1 MSCGLENRKQV
12 FFDES
17 HWVPDLARTL
27 PAEVRQ
33 MRNNLRVN
41 VCASG
46 HAFLAVRWRRRSG
59 KFVELVEVGFGLHF
73 APNTVARSTIVLNWE
88 TACAVPE

>member
-1 MSCGLENRKQV
+1 M
-12 FFDES
+12 
-17 HWVPDLARTL
+17 

-46 HAFLAVRWRRRSG
+46 RVFLVVRWRRRSG
-59 KFVELVEVGFGLHF
+59 NFVEPVEVGFGLHF

-88 TACAVPE
+88 TTCAVPE